1 MVWII
6 LISEDICEGVERQQ
20 FLDLQKRASESS
32 GVSIRTHVAG
42 KRRRSWALGVRYAD
56 TSETTWL

>member
-20 FLDLQKRASESS
+20 FLDLRKCASESS
-32 GVSIRTHVAG
+32 GVSIGTHAAG
-42 KRRRSWALGVRYAD
+42 KTRHSWALGVRCAD
-56 TSETTWL
+56 TSEIT